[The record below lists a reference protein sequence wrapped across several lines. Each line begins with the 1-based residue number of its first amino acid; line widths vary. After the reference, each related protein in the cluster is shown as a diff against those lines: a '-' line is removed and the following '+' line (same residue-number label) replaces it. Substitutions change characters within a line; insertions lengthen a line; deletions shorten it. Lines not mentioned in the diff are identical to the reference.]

1 MFDFKKRYSYR
12 RSFFG
17 SLVKPKRK
25 GILKQIKL
33 LIVANKL
40 ARFWKLLKIFNHLL
54 ISYTK
59 YKQNY
64 CSFSVSCK
72 S

>member
-40 ARFWKLLKIFNHLL
+40 ARF
-54 ISYTK
+54 
-59 YKQNY
+59 
-64 CSFSVSCK
+64 
-72 S
+72 

>member
-25 GILKQIKL
+25 KILKQIKL
-33 LIVANKL
+33 LIVGS
-40 ARFWKLLKIFNHLL
+40 LLKIIENLQSFIDLL
-54 ISYTK
+54 HKI
-59 YKQNY
+59 
-64 CSFSVSCK
+64 
-72 S
+72 